1 MNSKELFEKLDKLP
15 VDEAREL
22 INQYVCKFWQ
32 LPAGSYFNLLND
44 RFYHDFRK
52 IAPELGPGGVVNKNA
67 VNVTT
72 GQICW
77 IADTVTCV
85 KCDNFTIADEFK
97 AAKASF
103 EREVR
108 VFII

>member
-1 MNSKELFEKLDKLP
+1 MNAKELFEQINSLP
-15 VDEAREL
+15 TDQAREL
-22 INQYVCKFWQ
+22 VVQYVVKFWQ

-44 RFYHDFRK
+44 NFYHTYRK
-52 IAPELGPGGVVNKNA
+52 VAGELGPGGIINRNA
-67 VNVTT
+67 VNLET

-85 KCDNFTIADEFK
+85 KVDNFTIADEFK

-103 EREVR
+103 EQSLR